1 MFIIVVPDDNG
12 IMVLR
17 PDEAR
22 AVAEKALAM
31 QEREKDLANE
41 LRAGKELAFVTKAN
55 DIIKEKQRT
64 ET

>member
-12 IMVLR
+12 VMVLR

-31 QEREKDLANE
+31 QEME
-41 LRAGKELAFVTKAN
+41 
-55 DIIKEKQRT
+55 
-64 ET
+64 